1 MMKRVLRAVCL
12 GTLVVAVQSASA
24 QGPEIKSG
32 YRDSLNSPFPVSA
45 DEHRALPAFT
55 TFADTHTLDPKQ
67 YAGSPFPPNADEHRA
82 LPAFTTF
89 ADTHTIDPKQ
99 YARSPF
105 PPNADEHR
113 ALAAFES
120 YAERLARQAEAQRMA
135 AEARQATRTE

>member
-1 MMKRVLRAVCL
+1 MKRVIRAVCF
-12 GTLVVAVQSASA
+12 GSLVVAVHSASA
-24 QGPEIKSG
+24 QEWKPQSG
-32 YRDSLNSPFPVSA
+32 YLDSINSPFPVSA

-55 TFADTHTLDPKQ
+55 TFADSHTIDPKQ
-67 YAGSPFPPNADEHRA
+67 YAGSPFPPDADEHRA

-89 ADTHTIDPKQ
+89 ADTHTIDPRQ

-135 AEARQATRTE
+135 TEARKTTRTQ